1 MVMTSLTND
10 EPQVA
15 RGNLPDRL
23 RVSVGA
29 IFLVLAVAVAVA
41 FIILSLVMG
50 MNVSDRVNTLEERIP
65 VLASDDSQV
74 VNALLELRVL
84 TYWLAYP
91 TTQPLVLEPIG
102 GAGASQGVLR
112 IADDGL
118 SGIIMVAGMQELP
131 APQVYQVWL
140 MDDDDPVLAGQMRVD
155 PSGWGATTIYLENPI
170 TDFDSVEVTTQ
181 REDGFGLAP
190 GIRVLEA
197 TIGGDAG

>member
-181 REDGFGLAP
+181 REDGLGLAP